1 MKIILRALSAG
12 LAVSAVPAMASVT
25 YQDIVSA
32 ATNSDDLSRQALV
45 TIFGDVVTNPLS
57 TSSPTL
63 IGNMFGVFN
72 GIISV
77 LAVVWFAFIGIRH
90 VVRSGHQGQVF
101 DTGRDIVGTLS
112 VVSGF
117 LMIVPTGNGWSLAQL
132 IMLWGASIMGVGSA
146 NIMVQLAADNIANGY
161 SMTVQPVQV
170 STRTAARGI
179 FEMELC
185 KYAINSGLNDFN
197 QTARSSTSLMTES
210 SKTAGGNYTVTV
222 SNGSGIC
229 GTASLSVEGN
239 GTTNQSSISK
249 FFNPFSSTEYNSVIA
264 AQRTAM
270 DNMIRDMDSTANE
283 FVTTF
288 LEKRNTGNGTL
299 PDIETRIQRAADDY
313 ERAVQKALPADNN
326 EQSRKEALKSYLT
339 TYGWVALGAWYQ
351 TFATANQRLA
361 ELADRAPAVTSLS
374 SLGEVGDTDLFVAVT
389 GAYKTQLQNTSYT
402 PSLGTVTSADEQL
415 LSNTNTPQDA
425 LIKPTEKFG
434 QWLTNSLA
442 TEWSE
447 TGTSSN
453 QVNPLI
459 KMKNIG
465 DRTMVAAEG
474 IWVTYTTARVLVAGG
489 EKSFLGKVLNNL
501 TSVLSTANALLE
513 ALAPPVYFLLFLMFC
528 AGFSLSI
535 YLPFIPFIFWMTGI
549 GNWISS
555 VLIGCTAGPLWGAT
569 HLGTSQD
576 RGSRAAY
583 GYIYLIDSMI
593 RPPLMV
599 FGFFFASVAIIAAGT
614 ILNVLFGPALTNV
627 QINSF
632 TGIFSL
638 AGFLLIYARICT
650 TIVAAIF
657 ALQAYLPDHVI
668 NFLGGRDGANTLG
681 NLASSV
687 KDIFAGSN
695 RNIRHAPGVREER
708 LKNIKSGDNDKDGI
722 KG

>member
-1 MKIILRALSAG
+1 MKILLRALCAG
-12 LAVSAVPAMASVT
+12 LAISSLPAMASVT

-32 ATNSDDLSRQALV
+32 ATNPDDLSRQALV

-57 TSSPTL
+57 TSAPTL
-63 IGNMFGVFN
+63 IGSMFGAFN
-72 GIISV
+72 SIIAV
-77 LAVVWFAFIGIRH
+77 LAVVWFMFIGIRH

-101 DTGRDIVGTLS
+101 STGRDVVGTLS
-112 VVSGF
+112 VVAGF

-146 NIMVQLAADNIANGY
+146 NVMVQLAADNIANGY
-161 SMTVQPVQV
+161 SMTVQPVQA

-185 KYAINSGLNDFN
+185 KYAVNAGLNDFN
-197 QTARSSTSLMTES
+197 QTAKSSTSLMTES
-210 SKTAGGNYTVTV
+210 AKTASGNYTVTV

-239 GTTNQSSISK
+239 GTTDQSTIGK
-249 FFNPFSSTEYNSVIA
+249 FFNPFSKNEYSGVIS
-264 AQRTAM
+264 AQRAAM
-270 DNMIRDMDSTANE
+270 DNMISDMDNAASE

-288 LEKRNTGNGTL
+288 LEKRNSGNGTL
-299 PDIETRIQRAADDY
+299 PDIETRIQRAADEY
-313 ERAVQKALPADNN
+313 ERAVQKSLPIDNG

-339 TYGWVALGAWYQ
+339 TYGWVTLGAWYQ

-361 ELADRAPAVTSLS
+361 ELADRAPAVTSMS
-374 SLGEVGDTDLFVAVT
+374 SLGEVGDTDLFSAVM
-389 GAYKTQLQNTSYT
+389 GAYKTQLQNSTYT
-402 PSLGTVTSADEQL
+402 PPLGTITSADEQL
-415 LSNTNTPQDA
+415 LSKTSTPQDA

-434 QWLTNSLA
+434 QWITNNIA
-442 TEWSE
+442 TEWTDS
-447 TGTSSN
+447 GTSSN

-465 DRTMVAAEG
+465 DKTMVAAEG
-474 IWVTYTTARVLVAGG
+474 IWITYTSARVITSGTG
-489 EKSFLGKVLNNL
+489 SSIFGKFIDL
-501 TSVLSTANALLE
+501 TTSAISTLNALLE
-513 ALAPPVYFLLFLMFC
+513 ALAPPVYFLLLLLFC

-549 GNWISS
+549 GNWVIS

-593 RPPLMV
+593 RPPIMV
-599 FGFFFASVAIIAAGT
+599 FGFFFASVAIIAIGT
-614 ILNVLFGPALTNV
+614 ILNFLFGAALTNV
-627 QINSF
+627 QISSF

-638 AGFLLIYARICT
+638 AGFLLLYARSCT
-650 TIVAAIF
+650 TIVAAAF

-668 NFLGGRDGANTLG
+668 NFLGGRDGVNTLG
-681 NLASSV
+681 NMAGSI
-687 KDIFAGSN
+687 KEIFAGSN
-695 RNIRHAPGVREER
+695 RNIRHAPNIREEQ
-708 LKNIKSGDNDKDGI
+708 IKRMNNDNNKDGI

>member
-101 DTGRDIVGTLS
+101 DAGRDIVGTLS

-210 SKTAGGNYTVTV
+210 SKTVGGNYTVTV

-374 SLGEVGDTDLFVAVT
+374 SLGEVGNTDLFVAVT

-549 GNWISS
+549 GNWIIS

-695 RNIRHAPGVREER
+695 RNIRHAPAVREER